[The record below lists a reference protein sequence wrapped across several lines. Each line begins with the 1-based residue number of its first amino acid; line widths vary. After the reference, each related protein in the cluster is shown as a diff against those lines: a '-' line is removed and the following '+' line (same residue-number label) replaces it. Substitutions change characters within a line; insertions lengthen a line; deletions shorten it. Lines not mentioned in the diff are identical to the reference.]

1 MFNLEGKVILVTGG
15 SRGIG
20 AATVRAVGE
29 AGADVIV
36 HYNRHREGA
45 ERVAAEVG
53 SERCHL
59 IQANFESD
67 DEILE
72 LWRKAIA
79 WKGGIDVLVNN
90 AGVMEWAGIEEDF
103 TTWNDVLRKTLQVN
117 VASSAHLCYMAVPH
131 FRERG
136 GGIIITMSSHVAHQ
150 GARAPETMAYA
161 ASKAA
166 IRAMTQTVARCYSI
180 ENILAYAIAPGIV
193 ETDIAIDF
201 IERFSSLDDVLA
213 GLTMHEM
220 VQPEDIAAVVAYL
233 ATGKSRHA
241 TGTTVDMTGAT
252 YIR

>member
-20 AATVRAVGE
+20 AAIVRAVGE

-36 HYNRHREGA
+36 HYKRNREAA

-72 LWRKAIA
+72 LWDKAIA

-90 AGVMEWAGIEEDF
+90 AGIMGWAGIDDDF
-103 TTWNDVLRKTLQVN
+103 ATWNDIFRKTLQVN
-117 VASSAHLCYMAVPH
+117 AASCAHLCYKAVPH

-136 GGIIITMSSHVAHQ
+136 GGIVISISSHVAHQ

-193 ETDIAIDF
+193 DTDIATDF
-201 IERFSSLDDVLA
+201 IERYSSLDDCLA

-220 VQPEDIAAVVAYL
+220 IPPDDIAAVVAFL

>member
-36 HYNRHREGA
+36 HYKSNRDAA

-53 SERCHL
+53 GERCHL

-67 DEILE
+67 EEILE

-79 WKGGIDVLVNN
+79 WKGRIDVLVNN
-90 AGVMEWAGIEEDF
+90 AGIMEWAGVEDDF
-103 TTWNDVLRKTLQVN
+103 ATWSDAFRKTLQVN
-117 VASSAHLCYMAVPH
+117 VNSCAHLCYKAVPH

-136 GGIIITMSSHVAHQ
+136 GGIIITISSQVAHQ
-150 GARAPETMAYA
+150 GARASETMAYA
-161 ASKAA
+161 TSKAA
-166 IRAMTQTVARCYSI
+166 IRALTQTVARCHSI

-193 ETDIAIDF
+193 DTDIAADF
-201 IERFSSLDDVLA
+201 IKRFGSLDGVLA
-213 GLTMHEM
+213 GLAMHEM
-220 VQPEDIAAVVAYL
+220 VPPEDVAAVVAYL